1 MMTTAGD
8 APIATDL
15 RPTSSFE
22 PRLGKRT
29 RLLSRDSATRK
40 EITFSPQDAEGGE
53 VLTGQFNLKKK
64 MYHQIITVGNNGFL
78 FKATE
83 AMVFAGTLGM
93 AFCRP

>member
-1 MMTTAGD
+1 M
-8 APIATDL
+8 
-15 RPTSSFE
+15 
-22 PRLGKRT
+22 
-29 RLLSRDSATRK
+29 RK
-40 EITFSPQDAEGGE
+40 ETTFSPRHAKVGE
-53 VLTGQFNLKKK
+53 VLTGQFNVKKK